1 MKTTPLQRRAKNA
14 AARIVLSNPHSRKY
28 QMTHLPLLRFS
39 WLLVLVSLLFPNSLC
54 VAFTVSWDPSVAP
67 GTVQSLN
74 NGSFESDFS
83 GWTGSGNRFI
93 ESLSPTDGTK
103 IVSFNGTSANDSV
116 PNGILSQT
124 FPTIPGTTYTLAF
137 DMGTA
142 GSASLEQ
149 KLEVTVVG
157 TGSLLSQVIS
167 STSAGGGTTRW
178 AAKTYTF
185 TANGATTTLT
195 FRDISAVTD
204 RVDMLLD
211 NVRITTPNPNVLGYR
226 VRYGT
231 SSGNYTTTLDV
242 GPSTSAQIA
251 DPPAGVTYYC
261 TVYAYAA
268 ASIESLPS
276 AEVTYTGTGTTL
288 SGNAD
293 LSSIGVSAGSL
304 SPLFASGTTS
314 YTASVTATTAS
325 ITVSPTVAQA
335 NATVKVNGLSVPS
348 GATSLAINLAVG
360 SNTISTVV
368 TAQDGTT
375 SKTYTLT
382 VTRAASNNANLA
394 SLALSAGTLSP
405 AFASGTTNYAAN
417 VSNAVA
423 AFMITPTVAQANATV
438 RVNGVN
444 IPSGIASQ
452 AVSLSLGINTITVAV
467 TAPDRVTTKT
477 YSVAVTRA
485 QSSNANLA
493 SLVPSAGTLSP
504 AFASGTTNYAANV
517 SNAVTALMIT
527 PTVAQANATVRVN
540 GVNIPSGIASQ
551 TISLGLGINTITVA
565 VTAPDRVTTKTYSV
579 AVTRAQ
585 SSNANLAS
593 LALSAGTLS
602 PAFASGTTIYTASV
616 PNTTASITVTPTA
629 ADTGATLRVN
639 GTTVPSGVPSPAI
652 TLAAGSTTIT
662 TLVTAKDGTTKT
674 YTLAVSQ
681 AVASDIAGNYNGL
694 ATPTTSTT
702 NPARHIGLGLV
713 TVNATGAFTGKLT
726 LGGSSTALTFSGTF
740 GSGSAG
746 IFGPGNSVALS
757 IPRTGLPTLALALNI
772 DRRTSVT
779 SQITG
784 TLTDTTGAIVS
795 TIVLERAFYT
805 QAANPAAPLAN
816 APVSLLNPATDKGA
830 YTAIF
835 QSRTPAQLGLA
846 STTFPQGDG
855 WATLTVQPNGAVSV
869 SGRLG
874 DGQTFNYSAFLS
886 RNNVLPLYLQPYSGA
901 GTVIGSLTFRDVAA
915 QSDVDGIGLKWFKPA
930 NSRDA
935 SYREGWATGIDVD
948 FLGSK
953 FVSPLLTNKTTLGN
967 DPATSPTVNGWT
979 MLTDGGLVNP
989 LCNSLSIGLTSKATV
1004 LGAPTGM
1011 IAANSLAVTISPNG
1025 SFSGSFSH
1033 PTWNTTPTFAGVVL
1047 QKTRTA
1053 GGFFLTRRNSTSALQ
1068 SGAATLSTAATAPAS
1083 IAAN

>member
-1 MKTTPLQRRAKNA
+1 
-14 AARIVLSNPHSRKY
+14 
-28 QMTHLPLLRFS
+28 MTHLPLLRFS

-394 SLALSAGTLSP
+394 SLAL
-405 AFASGTTNYAAN
+405 
-417 VSNAVA
+417 
-423 AFMITPTVAQANATV
+423 
-438 RVNGVN
+438 
-444 IPSGIASQ
+444 
-452 AVSLSLGINTITVAV
+452 
-467 TAPDRVTTKT
+467 
-477 YSVAVTRA
+477 
-485 QSSNANLA
+485 
-493 SLVPSAGTLSP
+493 SAGTLSP